1 MLRSSTRAATPELQ
15 TLIDEIEDEEMRCI
29 IKERRDASR
38 LPITRSV
45 KVMIRGEHAAHHESI
60 TRDISR
66 IGIGLLGQFDVETG
80 TIAKLSIDRPNRSP
94 SVVLA
99 ECRWCDRFNETW
111 HLSGWHFIAVDTP

>member
-15 TLIDEIEDEEMRCI
+15 ILIDEIEDEEMRCI

-45 KVMIRGEHAAHHESI
+45 QVMFRGEHGTQHEAI

-66 IGIGLLGQFDVETG
+66 IGIGLLGQFSAEHG

-99 ECRWCDRFNETW
+99 ECRWCDQFNESW
-111 HLSGWHFIAVDTP
+111 FLSGWHFIAVDTP